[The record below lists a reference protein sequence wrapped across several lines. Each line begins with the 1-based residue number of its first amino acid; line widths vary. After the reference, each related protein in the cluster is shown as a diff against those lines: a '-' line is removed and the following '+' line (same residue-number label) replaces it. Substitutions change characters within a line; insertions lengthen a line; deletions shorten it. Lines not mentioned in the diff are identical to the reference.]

1 MWSRWH
7 RQRGSDPVRVNPWL
21 LFVECVVF
29 AYVLMAAMILLAMLG
44 ENQKVEVEYIP
55 TTPTTSVAYE
65 T

>member
-1 MWSRWH
+1 M
-7 RQRGSDPVRVNPWL
+7 RVNPWL

-29 AYVLMAAMILLAMLG
+29 CYVLIAAMVLLAMLG
-44 ENQKVEVEYIP
+44 ESQTKVEVEYIP